1 MSRDPWPNLRPGI
14 SDVGKRMIAITP
26 GATDLP
32 NASVIYASA
41 GGSVTYIPEQNTNA
55 ETVTET
61 VAQGWLSPVIVRR
74 VTAATATLWQVV
86 TA

>member
-1 MSRDPWPNLRPGI
+1 MARDPWPNLRPTI
-14 SDVGKRMIAITP
+14 SDVGKRMILVTP
-26 GATDLP
+26 GASDFA

-55 ETVTET
+55 ESITET
-61 VAQGWLSPVIVRR
+61 VAQGWLSPVLVRR
-74 VTAATATLWQVV
+74 VTAATATVHQIV